1 MGTICLETKYGS
13 WPFRTRAEFKQ
24 QHFQFSFC
32 PFQTE
37 SILNEWSSLNSIM
50 TVNGTDL
57 GKVSY
62 TKVVYNFDIFS
73 VNINTSSSDKWFRS
87 NEFWKSGD
95 AAENSSFLDNLTI
108 HLKFNSSSQ
117 RKSKELKTPKS

>member
-1 MGTICLETKYGS
+1 
-13 WPFRTRAEFKQ
+13 
-24 QHFQFSFC
+24 
-32 PFQTE
+32 
-37 SILNEWSSLNSIM
+37 M

-62 TKVVYNFDIFS
+62 TKVVDNFDIFS

>member
-1 MGTICLETKYGS
+1 
-13 WPFRTRAEFKQ
+13 
-24 QHFQFSFC
+24 
-32 PFQTE
+32 
-37 SILNEWSSLNSIM
+37 M

-62 TKVVYNFDIFS
+62 TKVVDNFDIFS
-73 VNINTSSSDKWFRS
+73 VNINASSSDKWFRS